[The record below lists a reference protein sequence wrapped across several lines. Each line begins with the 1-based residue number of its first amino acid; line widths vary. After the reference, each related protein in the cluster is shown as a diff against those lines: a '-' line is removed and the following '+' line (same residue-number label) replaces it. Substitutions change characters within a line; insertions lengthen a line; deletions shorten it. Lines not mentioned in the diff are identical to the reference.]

1 LFKAIADTLILVA
14 ATDIGAPSTTYASS
28 SAYLFR
34 IARFISSNSADAG
47 SSNFAAT
54 AILALA

>member
-1 LFKAIADTLILVA
+1 
-14 ATDIGAPSTTYASS
+14 
-28 SAYLFR
+28 LFR

-47 SSNFAAT
+47 SSNFAGT